1 MQLIINQ
8 GVLIMTIYSK
18 GFMQL
23 VRDSKYLYIVLLDG
37 WFDSY
42 ISAENDDNA
51 IEKFN
56 EYLRDRKGL

>member
-1 MQLIINQ
+1 
-8 GVLIMTIYSK
+8 MTIYSK